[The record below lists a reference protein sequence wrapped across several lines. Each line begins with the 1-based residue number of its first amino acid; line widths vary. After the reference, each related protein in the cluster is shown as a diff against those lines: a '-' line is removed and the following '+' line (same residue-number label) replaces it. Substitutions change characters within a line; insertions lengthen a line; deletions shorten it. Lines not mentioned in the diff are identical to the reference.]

1 MRTYESAYLR
11 IEVTDQEIRFCKS
24 RQNVLTIPFENHI
37 FSSYVSSY
45 RIQFIFVITNRY
57 LRVQYPDGKIKSH
70 LCSGFSDE
78 LFKAFVEDVQQ
89 VHQKDILKKRQSA
102 PSVLDKSDVGL
113 ELPFGGVQFQF
124 PKEEF
129 RKRLFLKMW
138 GKFFVYA
145 LISAILSTAIVAP
158 TVIQVLHSDLTSV
171 IRYVSV
177 AFFILFVPTGFIL
190 WSNYRSNTRKI
201 PEVIRISDSAIRID
215 ETIFHIEHIRQIDM
229 TPDTLIPVP
238 GELLNLVRKIRIQT
252 TEGNRE
258 YLLGHVKVKRT
269 NYIYDQYSALFDSVN
284 AFISHADRSGKS

>member
-177 AFFILFVPTGFIL
+177 AFL
-190 WSNYRSNTRKI
+190 SYSYRSDSSFGPIIAQIPGRFRKSSVS
-201 PEVIRISDSAIRID
+201 PTVQSVLTKPSFTSSIS
-215 ETIFHIEHIRQIDM
+215 
-229 TPDTLIPVP
+229 
-238 GELLNLVRKIRIQT
+238 VRSI
-252 TEGNRE
+252 
-258 YLLGHVKVKRT
+258 
-269 NYIYDQYSALFDSVN
+269 
-284 AFISHADRSGKS
+284 